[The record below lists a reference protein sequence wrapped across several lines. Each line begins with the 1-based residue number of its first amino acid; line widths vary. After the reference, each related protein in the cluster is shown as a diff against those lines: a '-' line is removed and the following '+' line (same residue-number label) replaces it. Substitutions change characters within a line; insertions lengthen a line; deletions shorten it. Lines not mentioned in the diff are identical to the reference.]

1 MAGPALFDLTGK
13 VAIVTGGNG
22 GIGLGIARGLV
33 ECGATVVVAGR
44 NQEKIEAAVG
54 ELNAIRAGAAAGCS
68 VDVTNVD
75 EVRRMVAQA
84 VDGHGGLHILVNN
97 AGIGI
102 RKRPEEYSVDEFERV
117 IDTNL
122 TAVFVCSQA
131 AYEPMKRGG
140 GGTIVR

>member
-1 MAGPALFDLTGK
+1 MRECSILFNVFFFSSRRRHTRYWRDWSSDVCSSDL
-13 VAIVTGGNG
+13 
-22 GIGLGIARGLV
+22 
-33 ECGATVVVAGR
+33 
-44 NQEKIEAAVG
+44 
-54 ELNAIRAGAAAGCS
+54 AAGCS